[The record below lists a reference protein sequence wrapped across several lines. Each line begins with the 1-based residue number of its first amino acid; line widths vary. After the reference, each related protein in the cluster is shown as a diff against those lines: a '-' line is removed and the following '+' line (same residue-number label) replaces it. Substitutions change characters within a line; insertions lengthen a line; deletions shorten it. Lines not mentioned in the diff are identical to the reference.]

1 MDQTFNNSQHLG
13 SASFEMHQQEPKT
26 RPLFA
31 NDDELDSVDHRA
43 HGVVEEGNDEYDDED
58 SKSGTMKNI
67 YRKLIK
73 NQPCRL
79 SKVFKVNDL
88 PANLKV
94 KFPDEGLL
102 EKLSIEQVEPLEFI
116 YHQAE
121 TDSTSFLNHL
131 QIKVAGYESPIIGYQ
146 PNKRRLPLNKRL
158 LIDKKLAFQ
167 SGSASLAQL
176 SVAES
181 GYGEDPG
188 ARFGNSKKLEPKV
201 VPPQTTNIAGKICEI

>member
-1 MDQTFNNSQHLG
+1 MTH
-13 SASFEMHQQEPKT
+13 QEPKG
-26 RPLFA
+26 RGAYFA
-31 NDDELDSVDHRA
+31 QDDELDSVDHRA
-43 HGVVEEGNDEYDDED
+43 TGVVQEGHDDYDEED
-58 SKSGTMKNI
+58 SKSGTTKNI

-116 YHQAE
+116 YHQAV

-131 QIKVAGYESPIIGYQ
+131 QIKVAGYESPVIGYK
-146 PNKRRLPLNKRL
+146 PNMRRLQLNKRL

-167 SGSASLAQL
+167 SGSTSLAQL
-176 SVAES
+176 SVEDS
-181 GYGEDPG
+181 GYGDDPG
-188 ARFGNSKKLEPKV
+188 ARFGLSKKQEPKV
-201 VPPQTTNIAGKICEI
+201 IPP